1 MKILVIIPT
10 YNEASSIYEL
20 LNRLQKVKDSLS
32 NEYSISIL
40 IVDGGSND
48 NTVYLAVN
56 HGIKGLRV
64 INEGSKRGIGSAYMQ
79 GFKLCLKHNY
89 DFFVQMDADLS
100 HQPEQI
106 PQQLKACTNK
116 TLVIGT
122 RWIDGGSVE
131 NWPIVRRFLSKL
143 GTRYASNMLSLKYRD
158 LTSGFRVLPKELVEK
173 LKFETIT
180 SRGYGFQIEMALQT
194 IDLGFQIKEVP
205 ITFIERVGGKS
216 KMSRFIV
223 FEAWRM
229 VTAKGL
235 KRIVHRR

>member
-1 MKILVIIPT
+1 
-10 YNEASSIYEL
+10 
-20 LNRLQKVKDSLS
+20 
-32 NEYSISIL
+32 
-40 IVDGGSND
+40 
-48 NTVYLAVN
+48 
-56 HGIKGLRV
+56 
-64 INEGSKRGIGSAYMQ
+64 
-79 GFKLCLKHNY
+79 
-89 DFFVQMDADLS
+89 
-100 HQPEQI
+100 
-106 PQQLKACTNK
+106 
-116 TLVIGT
+116 
-122 RWIDGGSVE
+122 
-131 NWPIVRRFLSKL
+131 
-143 GTRYASNMLSLKYRD
+143 MLSLKYRD

-216 KMSRFIV
+216 KMSLFIV

>member
-20 LNRLQKVKDSLS
+20 LNRLQKVKNSLS

-48 NTVYLAVN
+48 NTVDLAVN

-79 GFKLCLKHNY
+79 GFKLGLKHNY

-106 PQQLKACTNK
+106 PQLLKACTNK

-131 NWPIVRRFLSKL
+131 NWPVVRRFLSKL